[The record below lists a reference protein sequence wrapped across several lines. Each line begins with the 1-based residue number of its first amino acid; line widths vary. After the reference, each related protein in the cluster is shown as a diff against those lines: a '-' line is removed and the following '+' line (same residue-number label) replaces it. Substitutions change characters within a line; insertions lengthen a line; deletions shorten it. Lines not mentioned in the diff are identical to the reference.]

1 MNGDD
6 YEETPTARGGIRT
19 LKATVTALLMKAM
32 IAAFAP
38 ARHCQHDDE
47 KGYTVMSGKL
57 IHCKCGQ
64 SFKVKC
70 MHIRVQQLLPRVF
83 QCCDCGETRGMGNR

>member
-1 MNGDD
+1 MNVI
-6 YEETPTARGGIRT
+6 ART
-19 LKATVTALLMKAM
+19 VQSLALKALVM
-32 IAAFAP
+32 AFGRSRECA
-38 ARHCQHDDE
+38 HDDE

-70 MHIRVQQLLPRVF
+70 MHISVQQLLPRVF
-83 QCCDCGETRGMGNR
+83 QCVDCGETRGMGAR